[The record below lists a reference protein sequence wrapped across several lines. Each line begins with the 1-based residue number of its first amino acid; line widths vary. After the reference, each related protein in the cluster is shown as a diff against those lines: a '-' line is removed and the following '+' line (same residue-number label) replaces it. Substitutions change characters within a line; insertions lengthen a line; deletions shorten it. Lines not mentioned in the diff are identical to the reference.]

1 MTTRSLASIELNDAP
16 PIPGLRFRAY
26 CGDDDL
32 PALVELMNAAEI
44 ADGTFEIIS
53 VGTLANLLANRNDF
67 DPRRDLVLAEL
78 DGRLVAGSE
87 RLRTIRDAV
96 RVYDTFGW
104 VHPEHR
110 RRGLGRAL
118 LGHAEAAQRER
129 AADEARAGDERPA
142 ELGSWSLETAPGN
155 SALLAGAGYLPVRW
169 FFEMLRPTLDDLPP
183 IRLPDGLELRPVTP
197 ERAREVLLADFEA
210 FQDHWGAREST
221 EADIRRVLGDP
232 ETDLSLWQVA
242 WDGDA
247 IAGSVLPAIFR
258 DDNAAMGV
266 ERGWLD
272 RVSVRRPWRRRGL
285 ARALMVAALAELR
298 RRGMTEAMLGVDAEN
313 PTGALGLYEGLG
325 FRPERRSAA
334 YRKPL

>member
-1 MTTRSLASIELNDAP
+1 MTAGSLDPIDIREAP
-16 PIPGLRFRAY
+16 PIAGLRFRSY
-26 CGDDDL
+26 RGDDDL
-32 PALVELMNAAEI
+32 PALVELMNTVEI

-53 VGTLANLLANRNDF
+53 VATLANQLANRNDF
-67 DPRRDLVLAEL
+67 DPRRDLVLAEIE
-78 DGRLVAGSE
+78 GRLVACSE
-87 RLRTIRDAV
+87 HLRSIRDGA
-96 RVYDTFGW
+96 RVFDSFGW
-104 VHPEHR
+104 VHPELR

-118 LGHAEAAQRER
+118 LGQAEAQQRQR
-129 AADEARAGDERPA
+129 AADETRAGDDRPA
-142 ELGSWSLETAPGN
+142 AHGSWSLETAAGN
-155 SALLAGAGYLPVRW
+155 TALLAGAGYVPVRW
-169 FFEMLRPTLDDLPP
+169 FFEMLRPTLDDLPR
-183 IRLPDGLELRPVTP
+183 IELPDGLELRPATP
-197 ERAREVLLADFEA
+197 DRAREILLADFEA

-221 EADIRRVLGDP
+221 EADVRHVLGDP

-258 DDNAAMGV
+258 DDNAAMGI

-285 ARALMVAALAELR
+285 ARALMVAAMAELR
-298 RRGMTEAMLGVDAEN
+298 RREMTQAMLGVDAEN

-325 FRPERRSAA
+325 FRAQRRSAA